1 MTKQPMTSTQNL
13 FKVIGKSVLLG
24 SMQFAIGSVEM
35 SSKFSV
41 INFSKDP
48 QTLQRAED
56 ALNEYML
63 IGLVWTAGVMMIMY
77 SNYGKLGL
85 ISGAISNILI
95 LAWIYAS
102 YKMAFKKAKLYNNL

>member
-1 MTKQPMTSTQNL
+1 MKPAPPKQDL
-13 FKVIGKSVLLG
+13 FKIIGKAVLLG

-41 INFSKDP
+41 INFSKD
-48 QTLQRAED
+48 QVILQRAED

-77 SNYGKLGL
+77 SSYGMVGL
-85 ISGAISNILI
+85 AAGAISNIVI
-95 LAWIYAS
+95 LAWIYIS
-102 YKMAFKKAKLYNNL
+102 YHNSFKKAKLFNNL